1 LKEEQ
6 MTVTHVFNHG
16 RVIWDDGGADGVPE
30 QALVIHIDSNG
41 AICIDQEAQ
50 SVVMQPRT
58 AEVLCK
64 TLRELSRLAKKK

>member
-1 LKEEQ
+1 

-30 QALVIHIDSNG
+30 QAVVIHVDSNG
-41 AICIDQEAQ
+41 AICIDQDGQ

-58 AEVLCK
+58 IELFCK
-64 TLRELSRLAKKK
+64 TLREISRLPKKK